1 MLLLFLHSRSLLLT
15 LTGVNIKTHGL
26 QLIGPDGKFKR
37 GLKVGE
43 HWRAVTKWHF
53 LFFVCTYGLNGPVIE
68 FKAPSYLDDVGDGSR
83 LHTKEKSPAGGGEET
98 KEEPSSSSSSDKKQ
112 LDADEDD
119 EEGDAPPVK
128 SEVLG
133 TRAPP
138 WLKLVDLE
146 RHCAKLP
153 LTKLSASLSAFVT
166 GLPYGEVSV
175 LEIYIYM
182 CICLCSCFGVWYT
195 IFSFLF
201 FLFCL
206 FLNPPM

>member
-1 MLLLFLHSRSLLLT
+1 
-15 LTGVNIKTHGL
+15 L

-83 LHTKEKSPAGGGEET
+83 LHTKEKPPAGGGEET
-98 KEEPSSSSSSDKKQ
+98 KEESSSSSEKKQ

-166 GLPYGEVSV
+166 GLPYGEVSAGD
-175 LEIYIYM
+175 
-182 CICLCSCFGVWYT
+182 ICVCVSYFGVWYT
-195 IFSFLF
+195 TF
-201 FLFCL
+201 
-206 FLNPPM
+206 